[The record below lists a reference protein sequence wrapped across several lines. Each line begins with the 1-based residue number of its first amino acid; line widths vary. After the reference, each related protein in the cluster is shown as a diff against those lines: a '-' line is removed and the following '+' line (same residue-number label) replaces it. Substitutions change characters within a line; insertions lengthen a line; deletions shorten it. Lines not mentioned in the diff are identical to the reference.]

1 MNVLFALA
9 SLAVSTVAGFAIA
22 RVFSSGLSMA
32 EKIAW
37 GFALGLLLQ
46 AGIDVGLLAARL
58 TPGPKKIVAAE
69 IALAL
74 AAFSIP
80 RHWIPRG
87 SAITKEGPGIYRLF
101 WLIAAVGIV
110 LFGIV
115 ALSSPMWTTDFLAIW
130 GLKGKIIFATASIP
144 KRLFH
149 DPALVWSHPEY
160 PMLLPLTF
168 ASLAA
173 ELRVWDDL
181 AMAILYPALQA
192 ATALAVG
199 GFLSRRVS
207 RASGAIGASLTAVC
221 FPLYS
226 AGNIGLAE
234 IPLALGLVLL
244 SCAALDAVDECAPGT
259 RFRLLAASF
268 FCSATK
274 QEGTLFALLVAAGLA
289 VVGRRGTR
297 FARRAWLWAA
307 GPALVHGIGWRLL
320 RGPVPRPYVDLS
332 LLEPRRWGELV
343 AREFQVVKHVSTV
356 EIPGA
361 ALAITAVAI
370 FFILTR
376 SSFADWLV
384 LPLGAQALAYA
395 AFCAISAFGAVWW
408 LEASYSRIIVTLLP
422 ALTLVLGA
430 RLPVRDRRAAESIPR

>member
-1 MNVLFALA
+1 MSVLVVFLF
-9 SLAVSTVAGFAIA
+9 LAVATIAGFAIA
-22 RVFSSGLSMA
+22 RVFTAGLSLA

-37 GFALGLLLQ
+37 GFAFGLLLQ
-46 AGIDVGLLAARL
+46 AGIEVGLLAARL
-58 TPGPKKIVAAE
+58 APGPKKIIVVEA
-69 IALAL
+69 ALAL

-80 RHWIPRG
+80 RHWIPSTPPAPKKSFGAYWLLR
-87 SAITKEGPGIYRLF
+87 
-101 WLIAAVGIV
+101 LIAAAGVL
-110 LFGIV
+110 LFGVV

-130 GLKGKIIFATASIP
+130 GLKGKTIFSTASIP

-181 AMAILYPALQA
+181 AMAILYPAFQA

-207 RASGAIGASLTAVC
+207 KTSGAVGACLTAVC

-226 AGNIGLAE
+226 AGNVGLAE

-244 SCAALDAVDECAPGT
+244 SCAALDVVNECTPGT

-268 FCSATK
+268 FCSAIK
-274 QEGTLFALLVAAGLA
+274 QEGTLFALVVAAGLA

-297 FARRAWLWAA
+297 FTRRAWLWAA
-307 GPALVHGIGWRLL
+307 VPALVHGIGWRLL
-320 RGPVPRPYVDLS
+320 RGPAPRPYIDFS

-343 AREFQVVKHVSTV
+343 DREFQVVKHLSTL
-356 EIPGA
+356 ERHS
-361 ALAITAVAI
+361 
-370 FFILTR
+370 R
-376 SSFADWLV
+376 SWLS
-384 LPLGAQALAYA
+384 PSSSSSRARASPTGSS
-395 AFCAISAFGAVWW
+395 CRSA
-408 LEASYSRIIVTLLP
+408 RKLLP
-422 ALTLVLGA
+422 MPRSA
-430 RLPVRDRRAAESIPR
+430 RSPRLARSGGSKPLIRGLSSRCCRH